1 MGNKRVFYA
10 CQGVCFNNEP
20 VEGVQSITLD
30 TQQDII
36 DVDNWGSLDID
47 YVPNYPAVTVN
58 MTRVM
63 STGQKLLYSG
73 TLLDNI
79 NTHSHNL
86 CLFIGKDTKGSLA
99 KTTGEDDDVYNIH
112 LSGVSINSVE
122 YNFAVDGN
130 FTETLNFIC
139 YDKSFNTCPVEATVF
154 SNLRTST
161 NVARRQSFSTDIIAP
176 GLLPNGLRIS
186 NVSISASFGITD
198 IKEFGMNVS
207 NPVGLYRYAT
217 LPIVS
222 NCSVECIAD
231 GSGLD
236 FYDFN
241 TSGIDH
247 FCEFTGL
254 NKSLVPLSFNL
265 CPGLVDIDL
274 GTGILESVNYGGGDT
289 GGGNV
294 AVSLDFSSKNNF
306 TVTRSE

>member
-20 VEGVQSITLD
+20 IEGVQSVTLD

-36 DVDNWGSLDID
+36 DIDNWGNLDIN
-47 YVPNYPAVTVN
+47 YVPNYPSISVN

-63 STGQKLLYSG
+63 STGQRLLYSG

-86 CLFIGKDTKGSLA
+86 CLFIGKDTKESLA
-99 KTTGEDDDVYNIH
+99 KTTGEDVYNIH
-112 LSGVSINSVE
+112 LSGVSINSVD
-122 YNFAVDGN
+122 YNFSVDGN
-130 FTETLNFIC
+130 FTETLNFVC
-139 YDKSFNTCPVEATVF
+139 YNKSFNTCPVDHTVF

-161 NVARRQSFSTDIIAP
+161 NVARRQSFSTDIIAS
-176 GLLPNGLRIS
+176 GLLPSSGLRIS
-186 NVSISASFGITD
+186 NVSVSTSFGIAD

-207 NPVGLYRYAT
+207 NPTGLYRYAT

-222 NCSVECIAD
+222 NCSVELIAD

-241 TSGIDH
+241 TSGVDH
-247 FCEFTGL
+247 LCKFTGL

-265 CPGLVDIDL
+265 CSGLIDIDL
-274 GTGILESVNYGGGDT
+274 GSGILESVNYGGGDT

-294 AVSLDFSSKNNF
+294 VVSLNFSSKNNF